1 MKKNEKIIIAEY
13 SLDIAKYCVGNKLHK
28 SQYIGVTTNYY
39 GSWFKLYGRIVDFK
53 DTVWLPGW
61 ENGKHADEVNKTV
74 DLCTKGGIFT

>member
-1 MKKNEKIIIAEY
+1 MPIIVIARY
-13 SLDIAKYCVGNKLHK
+13 SLDIAEYSQENKIRK

-61 ENGKHADEVNKTV
+61 ENGKHADEVSKTM
-74 DLCTKGGIFT
+74 DLCMKGGIST